1 MQDLIGTGYTLLR
14 LDDSHDASALEQ
26 SFRALRAPLQVLN
39 IGDRKARE
47 LYGHDLLLLR
57 PDLHVAWRGNEPP
70 EDPRALAKLV
80 TGSR

>member
-1 MQDLIGTGYTLLR
+1 
-14 LDDSHDASALEQ
+14 
-26 SFRALRAPLQVLN
+26 VLN

-57 PDLHVAWRGNEPP
+57 PDLHVAWRGNRPP

-80 TGSR
+80 TGNR